1 MRPILIA
8 MLSLILSAGLIQA
21 QGKSSLKTPKDKISY
36 IIGHR
41 YGSGLKLQNIEIDY
55 KIFEKG
61 IRDGLK
67 GGGQLLSKA
76 EMQQFMRQ
84 YQQNLRKNS
93 ISKNQREASAF
104 LAKNRGRK
112 GVRTTASGL
121 QYRVL
126 RRGTG
131 KSPKATDRVRTHYRG
146 TLLDG
151 KEFDSSYRRGKPS
164 SFPVNRVIPGWTEAL
179 QMMKVG
185 AKWKLWIPAKLAY
198 GQRGSG
204 RIIGPGAMI
213 VFEVELLAIH

>member
-1 MRPILIA
+1 M
-8 MLSLILSAGLIQA
+8 
-21 QGKSSLKTPKDKISY
+21 
-36 IIGHR
+36 
-41 YGSGLKLQNIEIDY
+41 
-55 KIFEKG
+55 
-61 IRDGLK
+61 K

-204 RIIGPGAMI
+204 RVIGPGAMI